1 LDRVNI
7 VSDTTKLN
15 TSLFTGYLR
24 QQPNSRWISTVK
36 LPLGIYLMSNP
47 QSNNFFSRFVRKMGE
62 APVVYDSLLS
72 ERSKQRIQ
80 DALFNL
86 GYLHAKVSV
95 EEKFVDHKVRLN
107 YKLHP
112 GRRYIVETIDVNVQD
127 TALADEIA
135 QISDASILKPG
146 MPFDANVLNQE
157 RSRITDHLTD
167 NGYFNFN
174 RDFIRFTADTTAGS
188 ELVRL
193 KMVVSN
199 FISATENKS
208 RPHQKYRIGDVAF
221 TYDRSNGSPIWL
233 RNSVLRNANNLI
245 PGDIYS
251 ESKVSATYGRLN
263 QLSAIAATNIL
274 LEPNPVDTSLL
285 AVRIVL
291 TPARLNS
298 VQLGL
303 DGTNTAGDLGAAAN
317 FSYQNRNVFHGSEV
331 FSLKFRTA
339 FEAIR
344 GLKGYAD
351 QNYFEYGVDAGLQF
365 PTFLFPFVSR
375 DFQHNSRT
383 STELNIAFA
392 SQDRP
397 EFHRRVLTSSWRYRW
412 HSLNAKH
419 SHRFDLLDINYV
431 FMPWISDTFYDTY
444 IKNPESRNAIIAY
457 NYKNLFIVR
466 M

>member
-146 MPFDANVLNQE
+146 
-157 RSRITDHLTD
+157 RI
-167 NGYFNFN
+167 
-174 RDFIRFTADTTAGS
+174 
-188 ELVRL
+188 
-193 KMVVSN
+193 
-199 FISATENKS
+199 
-208 RPHQKYRIGDVAF
+208 
-221 TYDRSNGSPIWL
+221 
-233 RNSVLRNANNLI
+233 
-245 PGDIYS
+245 
-251 ESKVSATYGRLN
+251 
-263 QLSAIAATNIL
+263 
-274 LEPNPVDTSLL
+274 
-285 AVRIVL
+285 
-291 TPARLNS
+291 
-298 VQLGL
+298 
-303 DGTNTAGDLGAAAN
+303 
-317 FSYQNRNVFHGSEV
+317 
-331 FSLKFRTA
+331 
-339 FEAIR
+339 
-344 GLKGYAD
+344 
-351 QNYFEYGVDAGLQF
+351 
-365 PTFLFPFVSR
+365 
-375 DFQHNSRT
+375 
-383 STELNIAFA
+383 
-392 SQDRP
+392 
-397 EFHRRVLTSSWRYRW
+397 
-412 HSLNAKH
+412 
-419 SHRFDLLDINYV
+419 
-431 FMPWISDTFYDTY
+431 
-444 IKNPESRNAIIAY
+444 
-457 NYKNLFIVR
+457 
-466 M
+466 